1 MFCFP
6 AFFDL
11 SLPGIIPLSSFNYYN
26 RQKTMEF
33 DYLAEKK
40 QEQKATAWLR
50 LLSSRSP
57 EILSMHLAKKH
68 RPGETVSACLWKSGA
83 FNICY
88 RVRYDDGPD
97 VIVRFAALGRTIL
110 RREKVQNEVATMKY
124 IRNTTSITVPEVLG
138 SGICWAGPYIVMSF
152 LEGVPLS
159 QLLKDPS
166 IGKPVLN
173 PQIRDRSLK
182 RAYREM
188 AALILELSKHEFD
201 SIGALGENERGFF
214 IARRPLTF
222 NMNELMVSAN
232 IPEEV
237 FPSHTFRS
245 ATGYFKALAMQHLYH
260 LRLQKRGAV
269 ISEEDC
275 RKKFTARC
283 LFLNITNKLCA
294 EHPQEPFRLYCDDF
308 RPSNVLIDL
317 DASRISGV
325 IDWEFTYAA
334 PAEFTYVAPWWLL
347 LQSPE
352 DWEADLSQFLVRYL
366 PRFNAFLEVLS
377 RHEKELIEQQLLSES
392 QRLSPRMEHSME
404 TGLFWVCL
412 AARYSS
418 MFDEIYWTFIDHRYY
433 GSFTSLDDRIQ
444 LLDEEQQQEL
454 NELVRLKTGQCTE
467 DEESF
472 DDHYPID
479 KLLVL

>member
-1 MFCFP
+1 
-6 AFFDL
+6 
-11 SLPGIIPLSSFNYYN
+11 
-26 RQKTMEF
+26 MEF
-33 DYLAEKK
+33 DHLAEKK
-40 QEQKATAWLR
+40 QEQKATAWLK
-50 LLSSRSP
+50 LWSSRSP
-57 EILSMHLAKKH
+57 EILSMQLAKKH

-97 VIVRFAALGRTIL
+97 VIVRFAALGRSIL
-110 RREKVQNEVATMKY
+110 RREKVQVEVATMKY
-124 IRNTTSITVPEVLG
+124 IRNTTSITVPEVFG

-166 IGKPVLN
+166 IKGRPVLS
-173 PQIRDRSLK
+173 PRMSDRSLK

-201 SIGALGENERGFF
+201 SIGALEENERGFF

-232 IPEEV
+232 LPEEA
-237 FPSHTFRS
+237 FPSHTFKS
-245 ATGYFKALAMQHLYH
+245 ATDYFKALARQHLLH
-260 LRLQKRGAV
+260 LRLQQRDAV
-269 ISEEDC
+269 SSEEDC
-275 RKKFTARC
+275 RRKFTARC
-283 LFLNITNKLCA
+283 LFLDITKKVCA
-294 EHPQEPFRLYCDDF
+294 EHHQGPFRLYCDDF

-317 DASRISGV
+317 DASRVSGV

-352 DWEADLSQFLVRYL
+352 DWEGDLNQFLIHYF
-366 PRFNAFLEVLS
+366 PRLRAFLEVLS
-377 RHEKELIEQQLLSES
+377 HHENKLIEQHLLSES
-392 QRLSPRMEHSME
+392 QRLSTRMEHSME

-433 GSFTSLDDRIQ
+433 GTFTSLDDRIQ
-444 LLDEEQQQEL
+444 LLDQGRQQEM
-454 NELVRLKTGQCTE
+454 NELVRLKTDQFIE
-467 DEESF
+467 DKESF

-479 KLLVL
+479 KLLEL